1 MGTILQLVEVFGAA
15 VAASWITRILT
26 IRARVRQ
33 EQAGADKAETEVKAD
48 QIDNIERLVEKVY
61 KPTIETLENQV
72 KELRWEVAQVRQ
84 ENARVIA
91 ENDELKTQNKQY
103 RMVILE
109 LRPDL
114 ITEKPSRRG
123 ENAKSQPRNPDGT
136 FAKEGGDEN
145 QG

>member
-1 MGTILQLVEVFGAA
+1 MAI
-15 VAASWITRILT
+15 AASWITRILT

-33 EQAGADKAETEVKAD
+33 EKADADKKDEEVKSD

-72 KELRWEVAQVRQ
+72 KELRWEVAQVRA

-114 ITEKPSRRG
+114 IIDKPSRRG

-136 FAKEGGDEN
+136 FAKEP
-145 QG
+145 

>member
-1 MGTILQLVEVFGAA
+1 MDYGNIIGMFISAVGAS
-15 VAASWITRILT
+15 VLTRIFT
-26 IRARVRQ
+26 IRARVRK
-33 EQAGADKAETEVKAD
+33 EKAGAAKAETEVKAD

-72 KELRWEVAQVRQ
+72 KELRWEVTQLRQ

-91 ENDELKTQNKQY
+91 ENEEFKSQNKQY
-103 RMVILE
+103 RKVILE

-114 ITEKPSRRG
+114 IPENPTRRG
-123 ENAKSQPRNPDGT
+123 ENGKRAPRNPDGT
-136 FAKEGGDEN
+136 FAKEESYEN

>member
-1 MGTILQLVEVFGAA
+1 MELLLRLAELFGTAI
-15 VAASWITRILT
+15 AASWITRILT

-61 KPTIETLENQV
+61 KPTIETLESQV
-72 KELRWEVAQVRQ
+72 KELRWEVTQLRQ

-91 ENDELKTQNKQY
+91 ENEELKLQNKQY
-103 RMVILE
+103 RKVILE

-114 ITEKPSRRG
+114 IPEKITRRG
-123 ENAKSQPRNPDGT
+123 VNGKSMQRNPDGT
-136 FAKEGGDEN
+136 FAKEETGG
-145 QG
+145 GK

>member
-1 MGTILQLVEVFGAA
+1 MELLLRLAELFGTA

-33 EQAGADKAETEVKAD
+33 EKAGADKAETEVKAD

-72 KELRWEVAQVRQ
+72 KELRWEVTQLRQ

-91 ENDELKTQNKQY
+91 ENEELKLQNKQY
-103 RMVILE
+103 RKVILE

-114 ITEKPSRRG
+114 IPEKITRRG

-136 FAKEGGDEN
+136 FAKEP
-145 QG
+145 

>member
-1 MGTILQLVEVFGAA
+1 MELLLRLAELFGTA

-33 EQAGADKAETEVKAD
+33 EKAGADKAETEVKAD

-61 KPTIETLENQV
+61 KPTIETLESQV
-72 KELRWEVAQVRQ
+72 KELRWEVTQLRQ

-91 ENDELKTQNKQY
+91 ENEELKLQNKQY
-103 RMVILE
+103 RKVILE

-114 ITEKPSRRG
+114 IPEKLTRRG

-136 FAKEGGDEN
+136 FAKE
-145 QG
+145 

>member
-1 MGTILQLVEVFGAA
+1 MELLLRLAELFGTAI
-15 VAASWITRILT
+15 AASWITRILT

-33 EQAGADKAETEVKAD
+33 EKADADKAETEVKAD

-61 KPTIETLENQV
+61 KPTIETLEKQV

-136 FAKEGGDEN
+136 FAKEL
-145 QG
+145 